1 MKVFNIPLTE
11 ITSKVVEVKLE
22 LDAQYDNLLIID
34 APNMTVASKVSP
46 LAPITGDIVV
56 PVKVRVK
63 DVFGLWFEGTVN
75 VTVKKP

>member
-1 MKVFNIPLTE
+1 MKVFNIPIPAT
-11 ITSKVVEVKLE
+11 TSLVVEVKLE

-34 APNMTVASKVSP
+34 PLTMTVASKVSP
-46 LAPITGDIVV
+46 LAPITGDVVV
-56 PVKVRVK
+56 PVRVKVK